1 VTAVPDAGYRFD
13 RWSGDDGYSSTA
25 NPLTLTSVTAST
37 TVTANFSLTAPHAI
51 SGLVTEGTAPLAE
64 VTVSFAG
71 GISPVTTD
79 AAGRY
84 SQKVPENWSGTVT
97 PSKPGYV
104 FTPETRTVAGVT
116 GDLPGQDFV
125 AIRAAPGKRYLR
137 IHYINVQQG
146 QSIFI
151 EGPDGSTVLYDGG
164 NTGKGMGRVIPY
176 LQKLGYRS
184 KIDHIII
191 SHRDS
196 DHYKGIAEVL
206 ASGYTCDHIYDNGS
220 SKAYGDDRL
229 SGIPITPLSPGFEI
243 YLGDDSRIRCVTAN
257 GYVLGYGLCPGAQD
271 EENDRSVGL
280 LLQYGKFDYLAT
292 GDLGGGDESCT
303 GHSTSQ
309 VDVESKLVEA
319 IMPGGSYP
327 LLGQYGVEVMHV
339 AHHGSESSTNSTFM
353 NRLTPRVAV
362 ISAGAGQ
369 SSSQAHPRQD
379 VVENVL
385 LAQSACVTAPA
396 ALVLQTEEGEP
407 IGSETSTAGHCV
419 GDLVIT
425 TDGETS
431 YRIEA
436 DGNVSQGP
444 DERNGARLPLTLE
457 FDEP

>member
-1 VTAVPDAGYRFD
+1 
-13 RWSGDDGYSSTA
+13 
-25 NPLTLTSVTAST
+25 N
-37 TVTANFSLTAPHAI
+37 
-51 SGLVTEGTAPLAE
+51 GT
-64 VTVSFAG
+64 
-71 GISPVTTD
+71 
-79 AAGRY
+79 
-84 SQKVPENWSGTVT
+84 
-97 PSKPGYV
+97 
-104 FTPETRTVAGVT
+104 
-116 GDLPGQDFV
+116 
-125 AIRAAPGKRYLR
+125 
-137 IHYINVQQG
+137 
-146 QSIFI
+146 
-151 EGPDGSTVLYDGG
+151 
-164 NTGKGMGRVIPY
+164 
-176 LQKLGYRS
+176 
-184 KIDHIII
+184 
-191 SHRDS
+191 
-196 DHYKGIAEVL
+196 
-206 ASGYTCDHIYDNGS
+206 
-220 SKAYGDDRL
+220 
-229 SGIPITPLSPGFEI
+229 
-243 YLGDDSRIRCVTAN
+243 
-257 GYVLGYGLCPGAQD
+257 VLGYGLCPGAQN

-309 VDVESKLVEA
+309 VDVESKLVET